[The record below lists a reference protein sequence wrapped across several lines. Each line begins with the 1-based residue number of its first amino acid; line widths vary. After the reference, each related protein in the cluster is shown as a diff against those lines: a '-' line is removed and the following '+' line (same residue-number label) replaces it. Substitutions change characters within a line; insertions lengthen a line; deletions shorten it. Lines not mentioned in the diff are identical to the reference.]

1 MEPIVFGNKRAL
13 LVKPDINSQ
22 NNYHSQK
29 LSRHR
34 EIIENLRNFISVRMW
49 ERENNNWSYDSLQ
62 KLKQN
67 PYIIRP
73 VPEKRNKKGYITPC
87 TDYFFLLTTIQNRR
101 ICCFIE
107 KKKPLEKSIIYQ
119 VRFRFKD
126 ELFKGTLLT
135 GTLLLSEKNKLPERE
150 DVTYHFSNIF
160 QSIKREVSAPVKKKN
175 WMFVI
180 NDMWAIYGKDMS
192 SLLSQR
198 LVYIQDL
205 IGKDWYPDPKLD
217 VCDFEL
223 TYYNNYNSIEDFL
236 RNKRKYFPYA
246 LSDNKVVVVC
256 TQGIPGVDEYSIS
269 LTAPIPKPL
278 ISETITFKNG
288 EWDIKNVNGEQDN
301 IIKTDNKKEQELFLK
316 MSDYPD
322 VYWVYEP
329 KTWKKLGAARVRTI
343 AESKHLKQL
352 FEQNEDSGKD
362 YLKLQ
367 FKWIQEFEKWQ
378 PILHT

>member
-1 MEPIVFGNKRAL
+1 MEPVVFGNKRAL
-13 LVKPDINSQ
+13 LVKPGINSQ

-29 LSRHR
+29 LSRHSQ
-34 EIIENLRNFISVRMW
+34 IIENLRNFISVRMW
-49 ERENNNWSYDSLQ
+49 ERKNNNWSYDSLQ
-62 KLKQN
+62 NLKQN

-73 VPEKRNKKGYITPC
+73 VPEKRNKKGCITSC
-87 TDYFFLLTTIQNRR
+87 TDYFFFLTTIQNRR

-135 GTLLLSEKNKLPERE
+135 GTLLMSEKNKLPERE
-150 DVTYHFSNIF
+150 DITYHFSNIF

-180 NDMWAIYGKDMS
+180 NDMWAISGKDMS

-236 RNKRKYFPYA
+236 RNKRKYFPYT

-256 TQGIPGVDEYSIS
+256 TQGIPGADEYSIS
-269 LTAPIPKPL
+269 LTDPIPKPL

-288 EWDIKNVNGEQDN
+288 EWDIKNVNDEQEN
-301 IIKTDNKKEQELFLK
+301 IIKTDNKKEQKLFLK

-329 KTWKKLGAARVRTI
+329 KTWKKLGVARVRTI
-343 AESKHLKQL
+343 VESKHLKQL
-352 FEQNEDSGKD
+352 FEQNKDSGKD